1 MRIISRY
8 SSKNMNSLA
17 KRGILVLRYRTLLVF
32 FGILGLIII
41 SSYLLMRWAAPP
53 ARKPSIRATEASKGN
68 YYTIRDPEGK
78 VILQTGFPI
87 NVGDLFINED
97 NRVFEIFKVEEWNA
111 LAKQT
116 SPSIEIKSRP
126 LEGNDITARL
136 SGDQAIPA
144 QAAGIHVVIYHTHSD
159 ESYPISDGTSSIPG
173 NGTIFE
179 VGENLAASLRASG
192 ISVTHSYNTHGPHD
206 SGAYYRSRRTA
217 FQLLKEGPDAAFD
230 VHRDSAPAEAYYTL
244 INGLPTARTMIVI
257 GRQNPNL
264 NTNLDF
270 ARRVKSRAD
279 DLYPGLVRGIFIGR
293 GNYNQDLYP
302 TALLLEIGTDQL
314 SRESAQRGAQH
325 MGDVIAEILRG

>member
-1 MRIISRY
+1 M
-8 SSKNMNSLA
+8 
-17 KRGILVLRYRTLLVF
+17 LRYRTLVVF
-32 FGILGLIII
+32 FGILALIIV
-41 SSYLLMRWAAPP
+41 SSYLLMRWTAPP
-53 ARKPSIRATEASKGN
+53 ARKPSLRATEATKGN
-68 YYTIRDPEGK
+68 YYTVRDREGQ
-78 VILQTGFPI
+78 VILETAFPI
-87 NVGDLFINED
+87 NVGDLFISED
-97 NRVFEIFKVEEWNA
+97 NRVFEIFQVKEWNA
-111 LAKQT
+111 LARQT
-116 SPSIEIKSRP
+116 SLSVLSVENKVPRPSNITMTAKLP
-126 LEGNDITARL
+126 LG
-136 SGDQAIPA
+136 QAVPT

-159 ESYPISDGTSSIPG
+159 ESYPITDGTTSIPG

-179 VGENLAASLRASG
+179 VGDHLAASLTASG

-244 INGLPTARTMIVI
+244 INGLATARTMIVL

-279 DLYPGLVRGIFIGR
+279 AVYPGLVRGIFIGR

-314 SRESAQRGAQH
+314 SRESAQRSAQH
-325 MGDVIAEILRG
+325 MGDVIAEVLRGRG